1 MNEILNMNINE
12 MANISFDCSCG
23 KTHHLDIR
31 KIVMGSNVIS
41 ELPSILEDFKR
52 KKIYILSDNNTWKA
66 AGEKVYH
73 TLKGNHFDVSSTMIE
88 RDENILIPDEKAV
101 GEMFMGLPADT
112 GMIISVGS
120 GTLNDMAKYMSS
132 RTKIPYTIVCTAG
145 WICFIWCSFNEWR
158 KKNFLHCNTSIC
170 DHW

>member
-88 RDENILIPDEKAV
+88 RDENILIPDEK
-101 GEMFMGLPADT
+101 GC
-112 GMIISVGS
+112 
-120 GTLNDMAKYMSS
+120 
-132 RTKIPYTIVCTAG
+132 R
-145 WICFIWCSFNEWR
+145 
-158 KKNFLHCNTSIC
+158 
-170 DHW
+170 